1 MTIKNLLR
9 NLTVSIMLVIVS
21 PLLIMV
27 RALMLLIIV
36 LPFAVLEK
44 TNRPYQKVMEE
55 TTDLLSF

>member
-1 MTIKNLLR
+1 
-9 NLTVSIMLVIVS
+9 
-21 PLLIMV
+21 
-27 RALMLLIIV
+27 MLLIIV